1 MFIRAIGLV
10 KEVYDWFSFSQ
21 QAFSWLGLA
30 QRAAAVT
37 ATAAVVAAPV
47 VVATKPWQ
55 PTAPA
60 PVTATTA
67 PGAAASVPA
76 LTTEKISTDK
86 AYSMVFLEQPEN
98 EAIREKLVQMCKTGT
113 EVSPAQ
119 CEIAVAASKKVRQA
133 RFLAEHEERV
143 RKLKEQQ
150 LQALDG
156 PPPNIIN
163 K

>member
-1 MFIRAIGLV
+1 
-10 KEVYDWFSFSQ
+10 
-21 QAFSWLGLA
+21 
-30 QRAAAVT
+30 VT

-67 PGAAASVPA
+67 PGGAASVPA

-113 EVSPAQ
+113 EVSPVQ
-119 CEIAVAASKKVRQA
+119 CEIAVAASKKVRRA
-133 RFLAEHEERV
+133 RFLAKHEEEFQ
-143 RKLKEQQ
+143 KKEEQQ
-150 LQALDG
+150 RQALNG
-156 PPPNIIN
+156 GRPPNIIN